1 MSILH
6 AYSQTV
12 ADGTATSVVRPSD
25 WNSAHNMVLNIAS
38 NTAGT
43 SQISGSDII
52 WAGGNNI
59 TLSATSNG
67 VTIVGPNTVGQTV
80 QTQASGNIAGAGFT
94 STTTGGTAVVATHN
108 SAGLSMGVP
117 AFITTYA
124 SQTVQT
130 QASGNIAGAG
140 FTSTTTAG
148 TAVVATHNSAGLS
161 MGVPAFLTTAAQSNH
176 SHNFATTTTGGA
188 LIVVGTT
195 NSAGATIG
203 VPSFLTTAA
212 LSQNTSNYAGIGT
225 TLALTNATAT
235 LAANTN
241 GVALSLSVGG
251 GGVTNQTG
259 PNIAVAGSTI
269 TSGDVL
275 FSNANGVTFGIAGNT
290 ITASAAGGGGGGVTI
305 GKWGPFE
312 PAGSTTSTPGQN
324 SIYMQR
330 LQPQQNVSFSYIE
343 RRMSNSAA
351 SSTAGR
357 TAGYTI
363 DYGLYGRGAGA
374 SSTQMTL
381 MGSSQILM
389 AVSMNSSTV
398 TFQVAQGGATYSAS
412 STTTTPMSLYT
423 GLKHLYMPFTNTLSA
438 GQEYWFAQRMSSSGS
453 SAALRVGFWEQTV
466 INNLTIGKIYGST
479 LLASNAS
486 YVGDFNQGVMSVT
499 SSNLPATAAWSQ
511 LTNAVSQARM
521 YLQFDDRV

>member
-1 MSILH
+1 
-6 AYSQTV
+6 
-12 ADGTATSVVRPSD
+12 
-25 WNSAHNMVLNIAS
+25 MVLNIAS
-38 NTAGT
+38 NIAGT

-67 VTIVGPNTVGQTV
+67 VTIIGPNTVAQTV
-80 QTQASGNIAGAGFT
+80 QTQASGNIVGAGFT
-94 STTTGGTAVVATHN
+94 STTTAGTAVVATHN

-124 SQTVQT
+124 AQTVQT

-161 MGVPAFLTTAAQSNH
+161 IGVPAFLTTAGATNAITTAASSNH
-176 SHNFATTTTGGA
+176 SHNFATTTTGGSN
-188 LIVVGTT
+188 IVVGTA
-195 NSAGATIG
+195 NSVGATIG
-203 VPSFLTTAA
+203 VPAFLTTAA
-212 LSQNTSNYAGIGT
+212 ATNVTSGRAGTGT
-225 TLALTNATAT
+225 TFAGTNATAT
-235 LAANTN
+235 LGVDTN
-241 GVALSLSVGG
+241 GMALSLSVAG
-251 GGVTNQTG
+251 GGVINQTG

-269 TSGDVL
+269 TSGDVV
-275 FSNANGVTFGIAGNT
+275 FSNSNGVTFGMNGST
-290 ITASAAGGGGGGVTI
+290 ITASVAGGGGGGVTV
-305 GKWGPFE
+305 GKWEPFY
-312 PAGSTTSTPGQN
+312 PAGTTTSTPGQN

-330 LQPQQNVSFSYIE
+330 LQPDQNVSFYYIE

-351 SSTAGR
+351 STTAGR

-363 DYGLYGRGAGA
+363 DYGLYSRGAGA

-438 GQEYWFAQRMSSSGS
+438 GQEYWFAQRVSSSGS
-453 SAALRVGFWEQTV
+453 SAALRLGFMENTV
-466 INNLTIGKIYGST
+466 INNITVGKIFGST

-486 YVGDFNQGVMSVT
+486 YVGDFNQGVFSAT
-499 SSNLPATAAWSQ
+499 SSVLPATAHWSQ

-521 YLQFDDRV
+521 YLQFDDGV